1 MALIGFIASPPTVGS
16 DRKYSLLHADAE
28 VPFYIRTLIH
38 ALAIIL
44 LGSGLYFLGQERDW
58 STVTSPIIK
67 EGGISKMVLDG
78 LRSFSDQ
85 DGDGF
90 SAEYDHGDCDD
101 TNPDIHP
108 MAIEILDNDVDENCQ
123 GGPGR
128 SGPPRRSQPEFIAEE
143 ASDENAERTEVVK
156 PRATPTPYNVVF
168 ILIDTLRPDHL
179 GLYGYERETS
189 PHLDRFGETSLVFE
203 HAFAHAPNTPRSIPS
218 IFMGTYPSRIK
229 WVKRYANYGKLRDE
243 NNSIFELF
251 KAKGW
256 RTEAVSAHWYFERA
270 KGIKDGVDLWD
281 NKGFLSVKESNTQSA
296 APLITKKLMKRLDAL
311 EGQKEPF
318 LIFAHYFDPHGRYM
332 NHPEVK
338 VFGKRGLKNKYDS
351 EIAFTDHRHH

>member
-1 MALIGFIASPPTVGS
+1 MALIGFIFTPYLLAATASILFFTPTLKS
-16 DRKYSLLHADAE
+16 
-28 VPFYIRTLIH
+28 PFYIRALIPR
-38 ALAIIL
+38 
-44 LGSGLYFLGQERDW
+44 SQSSYSVRGLYFLGQERDW

-128 SGPPRRSQPEFIAEE
+128 SGPPRRSQPEFIAGKVG
-143 ASDENAERTEVVK
+143 DENAERTEVVK

-179 GLYGYERETS
+179 GLYG
-189 PHLDRFGETSLVFE
+189 
-203 HAFAHAPNTPRSIPS
+203 
-218 IFMGTYPSRIK
+218 
-229 WVKRYANYGKLRDE
+229 
-243 NNSIFELF
+243 
-251 KAKGW
+251 
-256 RTEAVSAHWYFERA
+256 
-270 KGIKDGVDLWD
+270 
-281 NKGFLSVKESNTQSA
+281 
-296 APLITKKLMKRLDAL
+296 
-311 EGQKEPF
+311 
-318 LIFAHYFDPHGRYM
+318 
-332 NHPEVK
+332 
-338 VFGKRGLKNKYDS
+338 
-351 EIAFTDHRHH
+351 